1 MNKTSQNSQRGATLI
16 EVLVAIVILS
26 IGLLGLAG
34 LQATSIQGNY
44 GAFYRSQATIL
55 AADITDRM
63 RANRKAAIAGSYS
76 LSELTS
82 APPSN
87 SPATRADKDL
97 NEWITQVAKLPHGK
111 AKIERDNTTSLV
123 TITINWDDSRGSIK
137 KSDGTS
143 ISADGTAN
151 FVYRTEI

>member
-1 MNKTSQNSQRGATLI
+1 MMSSRRGTQEGATLI
-16 EVLVAIVILS
+16 EVLVAIVVLS

-34 LQATSIQGNY
+34 LQATSVQSNY

-63 RANRKAAIAGSYS
+63 RANRKAAQAGDYN
-76 LSELTS
+76 LNALTDTYT
-82 APPSN
+82 
-87 SPATRADKDL
+87 ATTSRKDKDL
-97 NEWITQVAKLPHGK
+97 NEWIAQVAKLPGGK
-111 AKIERDNTTSLV
+111 ARIERNNATGIV

-137 KSDGTS
+137 KADGTS
-143 ISADGTAN
+143 DAADGTAN

>member
-1 MNKTSQNSQRGATLI
+1 MTKTPLPSQCGATLI

-34 LQATSIQGNY
+34 LQATSVQGNY

-63 RANRKAAIAGSYS
+63 RANRKAAIAGNYN
-76 LSELTS
+76 LSELKSAYTTTS
-82 APPSN
+82 
-87 SPATRADKDL
+87 TRADKDL
-97 NEWITQVAKLPHGK
+97 NEWLIQVAKLPAGK
-111 AKIERDNTTSLV
+111 ARIERDSSTALV
-123 TITINWDDSRGSIK
+123 TITINWDDSRGNIK
-137 KSDGTS
+137 KADGTAS
-143 ISADGTAN
+143 SDAPGTAN

>member
-1 MNKTSQNSQRGATLI
+1 MIKTSQTSQRGATLI

-63 RANRKAAIAGSYS
+63 RANRKAAIAGNYN
-76 LSELTS
+76 LSELKS
-82 APPSN
+82 AHTTTT
-87 SPATRADKDL
+87 TRADKDL
-97 NEWITQVAKLPHGK
+97 NEWLAQVAKLPAGK
-111 AKIERDNTTSLV
+111 ARIERNNSTALV
-123 TITINWDDSRGSIK
+123 TITINWDDSRGNIK
-137 KSDGTS
+137 KADGTEAS
-143 ISADGTAN
+143 DAPGTAN